1 LLKKRKDMNTKDKTF
16 SLEGKRI
23 ILLGGSAGIGLA
35 TAMAAGAEGAEVV
48 IASSNQTRMEAA
60 LKKLPATAK
69 GYVVDLS
76 EENQIR
82 EFFKTIGK
90 FDHLVYTAGESIS
103 IGAIAESEATHARKY
118 FDIRYWGAY
127 LSVKHGSAS
136 IREGGSI
143 TLTSGIASARPGKGW
158 SLGASI
164 CGAMEGLTRA
174 LAIELS
180 PTRVN
185 IVSPGVVKTDLWSS
199 LSASD
204 RDQLYNATANA
215 LPVRKVGDPEEIA
228 QTYLYLMKQPY
239 STGQVITVD
248 GGGVLV

>member
-1 LLKKRKDMNTKDKTF
+1 MNTKDKAF

-23 ILLGGSAGIGLA
+23 IVLGGSSGIGLA
-35 TAMAAGAEGAEVV
+35 TALAAGEEGAEVV

-60 LKKLPATAK
+60 VKRLPPTAK

-82 EFFKTIGK
+82 DFFKTIGK
-90 FDHLVYTAGESIS
+90 FDHLVYTAGENISIS
-103 IGAIAESEATHARKY
+103 AITESDATHARKY

-127 LSVKHGSAS
+127 LSVKYGSAS

-174 LAIELS
+174 LAMELS
-180 PTRVN
+180 PIRVN

-199 LSASD
+199 LSATD
-204 RDQLYNATANA
+204 REQLYKATAEA
-215 LPVRKVGDPEEIA
+215 LPVKKVGEANEIA
-228 QTYLYLMKQPY
+228 QTYLYLMKQSY
-239 STGQVITVD
+239 STGQVVTVD

>member
-1 LLKKRKDMNTKDKTF
+1 MNTKDKTF

-23 ILLGGSAGIGLA
+23 IILGGSSGIGLA

-60 LKKLPATAK
+60 VKKLPSTAK

-76 EENQIR
+76 EEDQIR
-82 EFFKTIGK
+82 DFFKSIGK
-90 FDHLVYTAGESIS
+90 FDHLVYTAGENISIS
-103 IGAIAESEATHARKY
+103 AITESDVAHARKY

-127 LSVKHGSAS
+127 LSAKYGSAS

-164 CGAMEGLTRA
+164 CGAMDALTRA
-174 LAIELS
+174 LAMELS

-199 LSASD
+199 LSAAD
-204 RDQLYNATANA
+204 REQLYKATAEA
-215 LPVRKVGDPEEIA
+215 LPVKKVGDAEEIA
-228 QTYLYLMKQPY
+228 QTYLYLMKQSY
-239 STGQVITVD
+239 STGQVVTVD

>member
-1 LLKKRKDMNTKDKTF
+1 MDTKDKTF

-23 ILLGGSAGIGLA
+23 IILGGSSGIGLA
-35 TAMAAGAEGAEVV
+35 TAQAAGAEGAEVV
-48 IASSNQTRMEAA
+48 IASSNQARMEAA
-60 LKKLPATAK
+60 VKKLPSTAK

-76 EENQIR
+76 VEDQISG
-82 EFFKTIGK
+82 FFKSIGK
-90 FDHLVYTAGESIS
+90 FDHLVYTAGENISIS
-103 IGAIAESEATHARKY
+103 AIAGSDLAHARQY

-127 LSVKHGSAS
+127 LSVKYGSAS

-143 TLTSGIASARPGKGW
+143 TLTSGIASVRPGKGW

-174 LAIELS
+174 LAMELS
-180 PTRVN
+180 PIRVN

-199 LSASD
+199 LSAGD
-204 RDQLYNATANA
+204 REHLYRATAEA
-215 LPVRKVGDPEEIA
+215 LPVKKVGDADEIA
-228 QTYLYLMKQPY
+228 QTYLYLMKQSY
-239 STGQVITVD
+239 STGQVVTVD

>member
-1 LLKKRKDMNTKDKTF
+1 MNTKDKTF

-23 ILLGGSAGIGLA
+23 IVLGGSSGIGLA
-35 TAMAAGAEGAEVV
+35 TAMAAGMEGAGVV
-48 IASSNQTRMEAA
+48 IASSNQARMEAA
-60 LKKLPATAK
+60 IKRLPSTAK

-76 EENQIR
+76 EESQIR
-82 EFFKTIGK
+82 DFFKSIGK
-90 FDHLVYTAGESIS
+90 FDHLVYTAGENISIS
-103 IGAIAESEATHARKY
+103 AIAASDAAHARKY

-127 LSVKHGSAS
+127 LSVKYAGAS

-143 TLTSGIASARPGKGW
+143 TLTSGIASMRPGKGW

-174 LAIELS
+174 LAMELS
-180 PTRVN
+180 PIRVN

-199 LSASD
+199 LSATD
-204 RDQLYNATANA
+204 REQLYKATAEA
-215 LPVRKVGDPEEIA
+215 LPVKKVGEADEIA
-228 QTYLYLMKQPY
+228 QTYLYLMKQSY
-239 STGQVITVD
+239 STGQVVTVD

>member
-1 LLKKRKDMNTKDKTF
+1 MSTKDKTF

-23 ILLGGSAGIGLA
+23 VVLGGSSGIGFA

-48 IASSNQTRMEAA
+48 IASSNQSRMEAA
-60 LKKLPATAK
+60 VKKLPSPAK

-76 EENQIR
+76 NEDQIR
-82 EFFKTIGK
+82 DFFKSIGK
-90 FDHLVYTAGESIS
+90 FDHLVYTAGENISIS
-103 IGAIAESEATHARKY
+103 GIAQSDLTPARKY

-127 LSVKHGSAS
+127 LSVKYGSAS
-136 IREGGSI
+136 VREGGSI

-174 LAIELS
+174 LAMELS
-180 PTRVN
+180 PIRVN

-199 LSASD
+199 LSVAD
-204 RDQLYNATANA
+204 REQLYKATAET
-215 LPVRKVGDPEEIA
+215 LPVKKVGDAEEIA
-228 QTYLYLMKQPY
+228 QTYLYLMKQSY

>member
-1 LLKKRKDMNTKDKTF
+1 MNTKDKAF

-23 ILLGGSAGIGLA
+23 IILGGSSGIGLA
-35 TAMAAGAEGAEVV
+35 TALAAGAEGAEVV

-60 LKKLPATAK
+60 VKRLPSTAK

-82 EFFKTIGK
+82 DFFKTIGK
-90 FDHLVYTAGESIS
+90 FDHLVYTAGENISIS
-103 IGAIAESEATHARKY
+103 AITESDATHARKY

-127 LSVKHGSAS
+127 LSVKYGSAS

-174 LAIELS
+174 LAMELS
-180 PTRVN
+180 PIRVN

-199 LSASD
+199 LSATD
-204 RDQLYNATANA
+204 REQLYKATAEA
-215 LPVRKVGDPEEIA
+215 LPVKKVGEANEIA
-228 QTYLYLMKQPY
+228 QTYLYLMKQSY
-239 STGQVITVD
+239 STGQVVTVD